1 MPTDKRNAALG
12 GLGETEADVLQLVW
26 EMGEA
31 TVADVHARI
40 EESRPLAYT
49 TVLTVLRNLTAKGM
63 LQSERRDRRDHF
75 TAARSPQT
83 VRGGILRGLVGKLFD
98 GSPTLL
104 VQTLA
109 REEQLSESERD
120 AIRTLLDRMDAEDA
134 RAQDAN
140 GDDATR
146 DDDAR

>member
-1 MPTDKRNAALG
+1 MPADKRNAALG
-12 GLGETEADVLQLVW
+12 GLGDTEAEILQLVW
-26 EMGEA
+26 QMGEA

-40 EESRPLAYT
+40 EQTRPLAYT

-83 VRGGILRGLVGKLFD
+83 VRGGILRGLMGKLFG
-98 GSPTLL
+98 GSPALL

-109 REEQLSESERD
+109 REERLSVAERD
-120 AIRTLLDRMDAEDA
+120 SIRDLLDRMDAEDVKNSETGSTA
-134 RAQDAN
+134 
-140 GDDATR
+140 G

>member
-12 GLGETEADVLQLVW
+12 GLGETEAEILQLVW

-40 EESRPLAYT
+40 EQTRPLAYT
-49 TVLTVLRNLTAKGM
+49 TVLTVLRNLTTKGL
-63 LQSERRDRRDHF
+63 LQADRRERRDHF

-109 REEQLSESERD
+109 REEKLTGTERD
-120 AIRTLLDRMDAEDA
+120 AIRRLLDQMDA
-134 RAQDAN
+134 
-140 GDDATR
+140 DDAQTR